1 MSEFSKSTLCFHAS
15 GTVLPGW
22 AIPRVRGVGT
32 GVVDLNG
39 QDKASKLAKI
49 ENNQEILY
57 GVFEFAPD
65 AILLVESTGRIVQ
78 VNAQTLNMFGY
89 TREELLGRLIEVL
102 IPERFAS
109 RHVVSRSGYI
119 AAPRTRTMGAGLDLF
134 ARRKDGTEFP
144 VDIMLSP
151 LHIQSNPLVLGVVR
165 DITERKRIEAQAL
178 HVRETYLKEVHHR
191 VKNNLQVISSLLFLQ
206 SSHIPDPAMREIL
219 QESQNRVKS
228 IALIHEKLYRSPE
241 RARLDFG
248 EYVRDLVTDL
258 FRAYGMSGHVAV
270 QTVIANVAF
279 EVDTAIPCGL
289 ILNELISNVF
299 KHAFPGNRKGEVT
312 ITLALADSGEYQLTV
327 RDNGVGF
334 RPGLDWRTSNTLGLQ
349 LVHDLTRQLEGTLSV
364 IFDGGTVFDIRFKEL
379 HYKDRG

>member
-1 MSEFSKSTLCFHAS
+1 
-15 GTVLPGW
+15 
-22 AIPRVRGVGT
+22 
-32 GVVDLNG
+32 
-39 QDKASKLAKI
+39 
-49 ENNQEILY
+49 
-57 GVFEFAPD
+57 
-65 AILLVESTGRIVQ
+65 
-78 VNAQTLNMFGY
+78 
-89 TREELLGRLIEVL
+89 
-102 IPERFAS
+102 
-109 RHVVSRSGYI
+109 
-119 AAPRTRTMGAGLDLF
+119 
-134 ARRKDGTEFP
+134 
-144 VDIMLSP
+144 MLSP
-151 LHIQSNPLVLGVVR
+151 LHIQSNPLVLAVVR

-178 HVRETYLKEVHHR
+178 HARETYLKEVHHR

-270 QTVIANVAF
+270 RTVIANVAF

-312 ITLALADSGEYQLTV
+312 ITLALADPGEYQLTV

-349 LVHDLTRQLEGTLSV
+349 LVHDLTRQLEGTLNV
-364 IFDGGTVFDIRFKEL
+364 ICDGGTVFDIRFKEL